1 MTSADHEAASRVK
14 CGVGAAFSPSSVDDF
29 VDALCQWF
37 AYATG
42 PNRVL
47 TTARLVLFIEGSHNA
62 GLREALT
69 RGRAAMEATAAPAF
83 AELGAPHPRAASVA
97 IAACVEGLTLHN
109 IARHDDA
116 DPRPTFDLVVKAAL
130 ACVPMNARPV
140 IT

>member
-1 MTSADHEAASRVK
+1 
-14 CGVGAAFSPSSVDDF
+14 
-29 VDALCQWF
+29 
-37 AYATG
+37 
-42 PNRVL
+42 
-47 TTARLVLFIEGSHNA
+47 
-62 GLREALT
+62 
-69 RGRAAMEATAAPAF
+69 MEATAAPAF

-116 DPRPTFDLVVKAAL
+116 DPRPTLDLVVKAAL